1 MTPRQMGRRLQ
12 QLREAR
18 ALSRQQVAQKAWL
31 SREGVRL
38 IEAGRIDPTLGTLTR
53 LAKALGVSLVELVQ

>member
-1 MTPRQMGRRLQ
+1 MGRRLQ

-18 ALSRQQVAQKAWL
+18 DLSRQQVAQKAGL

-38 IEAGRIDPTLGTLTR
+38 IEAGRIDPTLGTLTN
-53 LAKALGVSLVELVQ
+53 LARALGVTLVDLVRT